1 MVLSLVDDLAGSDIP
16 SAWISWRR
24 VGRLMNGRMRAE
36 ETAAPVA
43 RPCASGTRCC
53 GRLET
58 GSSQLGKQT
67 APCSGGDAK
76 PLRDH
81 IAG

>member
-1 MVLSLVDDLAGSDIP
+1 MVLSLVDDLAGPLGVDFL
-16 SAWISWRR
+16 AK